1 MTEQTALINGE
12 IDAVISP
19 RDRGLAYGDGVFRT
33 LRCQAG
39 RVLAWPRQYARLQA
53 DCDRLGMVCP
63 DEALW
68 LADLARLAP
77 WDASIKL
84 IVTRGVAARGY
95 ACAPDAPPTRL
106 VLVGPLPA
114 YPEALYRNGVAIR
127 LCDWL
132 LPIQPGSAGVKHLN
146 RLDQVMA
153 RREWSDPAIFEG
165 LMRNARGELVEG
177 VMSNL
182 YLLQDGCLLTHPLTD
197 CGVAGVMRE
206 MVLQLATELGLPTVL
221 RSFDADVMLGAEA
234 VLLSNSLAGVVPVGR
249 CGQRLWQDFSLAAQ
263 LNRRIN
269 SLCLEESRLCL
280 PV

>member
-53 DCDRLGMVCP
+53 DCERLGMACP

-84 IVTRGVAARGY
+84 MVTRGVAARGY

-106 VLVGPLPA
+106 VLAGPLPA
-114 YPEALYRNGVAIR
+114 YPEALYRDGAAIR

-132 LPIQPGSAGVKHLN
+132 LPIQPGLAGVKHLN

-206 MVLQLATELGLPTVL
+206 MVLQLATELGLPIVL

-263 LNRRIN
+263 FNHRIN
-269 SLCLEESRLCL
+269 SLCREESHLCL